1 MICQVRNAYM
11 LIDFGNDFAAELNGT
26 KVLNGV
32 DNAAAA
38 FIQLLSTSNDT
49 AQLHAEFVKARLS
62 GGSSSASK
70 VLDASQIKQDV
81 KSIGHKVEKG
91 IIIGA
96 VVGGVVLL
104 SLIACCCF
112 CLCRRRRSSSKDL
125 SATIW
130 PGSYTNYR
138 GLDEPAPTATVDMHA
153 GPYAPG
159 GSTAYLPSQSGTAWD
174 GKH

>member
-1 MICQVRNAYM
+1 MILGMAFCELSLLFSFLLYLMICQVRNAYM

-81 KSIGHKVEKG
+81 KSIGHKV
-91 IIIGA
+91 
-96 VVGGVVLL
+96 
-104 SLIACCCF
+104 
-112 CLCRRRRSSSKDL
+112 
-125 SATIW
+125 
-130 PGSYTNYR
+130 
-138 GLDEPAPTATVDMHA
+138 
-153 GPYAPG
+153 
-159 GSTAYLPSQSGTAWD
+159 
-174 GKH
+174 